1 MQKLV
6 YFEGNHQDFIVL
18 AKKIL
23 ENHLT
28 LSVFAENK

>member
-23 ENHLT
+23 ENHL
-28 LSVFAENK
+28 SVFAENK